1 MNTLDKLIHTTVN
14 RMTDKQ
20 EQWQHLDSEWTSNL
34 NILEKAQRRCQYHL
48 ISYNIDARI
57 LDTLLWLKRNQLSLL
72 HTLATVL
79 MVCFLCSAI
88 ITLAAIAYGSP
99 IILAGFA
106 LMLLTGFPFS
116 ITEQHIT
123 NIENNR

>member
-1 MNTLDKLIHTTVN
+1 MNTLDKLIDTTIN
-14 RMTDKQ
+14 RITDKH
-20 EQWQHLDSEWTSNL
+20 EHWQYLDSFKLTL
-34 NILEKAQRRCQYHL
+34 IEKAQHAFDYH
-48 ISYNIDARI
+48 IAYNIDARI

-88 ITLAAIAYGSP
+88 ITLAAIAYGSS
-99 IILAGFA
+99 IILPGFL